1 MPRKGKGQQA
11 KTTVKG
17 QQYGQAKAQEESQ
30 KVVALPQ
37 MDEPQVPTMRPGESS
52 FNRLTERPTEPVAA
66 QGTPNSQMSPEITIE
81 RRMRIMAALP
91 ALESLASEPYANPK
105 LRNAVRK
112 MRAFVGNTEDFINR
126 DQ

>member
-11 KTTVKG
+11 TKTVTG
-17 QQYGQAKAQEESQ
+17 QQYGEAKAQEESQ
-30 KVVALPQ
+30 SVVALPQ
-37 MDEPQVPTMRPGESS
+37 IEAPQVPTMRPGE
-52 FNRLTERPTEPVAA
+52 FAFARGTEKPAEPIGTQSLPNQIAA
-66 QGTPNSQMSPEITIE
+66 PEITIE

-91 ALESLASEPYANPK
+91 ALEAMASEPYANPK

>member
-1 MPRKGKGQQA
+1 MPRKGKGQ
-11 KTTVKG
+11 KTQTATG
-17 QQYGQAKAQEESQ
+17 QQYGQAKMQEESQ
-30 KVVALPQ
+30 GVVALPE
-37 MDEPQVPTMRPGESS
+37 MEEPQMPTMRPGESA
-52 FNRLTERPTEPVAA
+52 FNRPTERPTEAIA
-66 QGTPNSQMSPEITIE
+66 TQGMPNAQMSPEITIE

>member
-1 MPRKGKGQQA
+1 MPRKGKGQ
-11 KTTVKG
+11 KTQTATG
-17 QQYGQAKAQEESQ
+17 QQYGQAKMQEESQ
-30 KVVALPQ
+30 GVVALPK
-37 MDEPQVPTMRPGESS
+37 MEEPQIPRMRPGESA
-52 FNRLTERPTEPVAA
+52 FNRPTERPSEPVAT
-66 QGTPNSQMSPEITIE
+66 GGIPNEVVPPEVTIE

-91 ALESLASEPYANPK
+91 ALEAMASEPFANPK

>member
-1 MPRKGKGQQA
+1 MPRKGKGQ
-11 KTTVKG
+11 KTQTATG
-17 QQYGQAKAQEESQ
+17 QQYGQAKMQEESQ
-30 KVVALPQ
+30 GVVALPE
-37 MDEPQVPTMRPGESS
+37 MEEPQIPTMRPGESA
-52 FNRLTERPTEPVAA
+52 FNRPTERPTEAIA
-66 QGTPNSQMSPEITIE
+66 TQGMPNAQMSPEITIE

>member
-1 MPRKGKGQQA
+1 MPRKGKGQ
-11 KTTVKG
+11 KTQTATG
-17 QQYGQAKAQEESQ
+17 QQYGQAKMQEESQ
-30 KVVALPQ
+30 GVVALPE
-37 MDEPQVPTMRPGESS
+37 MEEPQIPTMRPGESA
-52 FNRLTERPTEPVAA
+52 FNRPTERPSESINTTGAPIDV
-66 QGTPNSQMSPEITIE
+66 PSPEITIE

-112 MRAFVGNTEDFINR
+112 MRAFVGNTEDFINK

>member
-11 KTTVKG
+11 TKTVTG
-17 QQYGQAKAQEESQ
+17 QQYGESKAQEESQ

-52 FNRLTERPTEPVAA
+52 FNRLTERPTEPVAT
-66 QGTPNSQMSPEITIE
+66 QGTPNPQMSPEITIE

>member
-1 MPRKGKGQQA
+1 MPRKGKGQKVQTA
-11 KTTVKG
+11 TG
-17 QQYGQAKAQEESQ
+17 QQYGQAKMQEESQ
-30 KVVALPQ
+30 GVVALPEMQ
-37 MDEPQVPTMRPGESS
+37 EPQIPTMRPGESA
-52 FNRLTERPTEPVAA
+52 FTRPTERPSEPVAT
-66 QGTPNSQMSPEITIE
+66 GGIPNEVVSPEVTIE

-91 ALESLASEPYANPK
+91 ALEAMASEPFANPK